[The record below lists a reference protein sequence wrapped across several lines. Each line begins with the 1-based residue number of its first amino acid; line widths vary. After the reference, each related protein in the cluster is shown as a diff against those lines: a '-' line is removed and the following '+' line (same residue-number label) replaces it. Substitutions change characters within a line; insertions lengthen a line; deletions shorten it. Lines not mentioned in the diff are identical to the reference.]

1 MRYSSKTVN
10 LDTHQTNFIMKTTLF
25 SKKGIVLTM
34 LFSALCI
41 PGFAQSDI
49 EGLFKSSQSDAQKLI
64 QAYMNPFFKGM
75 GTGLNS
81 GWNNTAASKKLG
93 RFELRFGLTGAM
105 IPEKDNTFDVTKLGL
120 SSNLEPSNPALVLS
134 PTIGGTKIAG
144 PSMTLKNGGST
155 VGTFLMPQGAE
166 LPFVPAPQLQASIGL
181 IKGLELTLRTMPTIK
196 LGDKAGSVGMTGA
209 GLKINLVRMLAG
221 KKTDKVLPFDIAAA
235 IGYTKL
241 SYNLPLDVQTS
252 NSTYTDQVL
261 KAKFT
266 GVNVEA
272 IISKKLAFFTP
283 FASIGYQSAKTT
295 IDLKGTYPFET
306 GAQGANDQYT
316 TIIDPIAISQ
326 KDISGLRTNLGFQL
340 HLAFLR
346 VYGSYSLGAY
356 KSFNAGLGLG
366 IGK

>member
-1 MRYSSKTVN
+1 
-10 LDTHQTNFIMKTTLF
+10 MKTTLF

-41 PGFAQSDI
+41 QGFAQSDI

-93 RFELRFGLTGAM
+93 RFELRFGLSGAM
-105 IPEKDNTFDVTKLGL
+105 IPEKDKTFDVTKLGL

-134 PTIGGTKIAG
+134 PTIGGEKTAG
-144 PSMTLKNGGST
+144 PSMNIKNGGSI
-155 VGTFLMPQGAE
+155 VGTFIMPQGAK

-209 GLKINLVRMLAG
+209 GLKMNLLRVLAG
-221 KKTDKVLPFDIAAA
+221 KKTDKVLPFDLAAA

-252 NSTYTDQVL
+252 NSTYTDQML

-295 IDLKGTYPFET
+295 IDLKGTFPFET

-316 TIIDPIAISQ
+316 TIVDPIAISQ

-346 VYGSYSLGAY
+346 VYGSYSMGTY
-356 KSFNAGLGLG
+356 NSFNAGLGLG

>member
-1 MRYSSKTVN
+1 
-10 LDTHQTNFIMKTTLF
+10 MKTTLF
-25 SKKGIVLTM
+25 SRKSILITV

-41 PGFAQSDI
+41 QGFAQSDI

-81 GWNNTAASKKLG
+81 GWNNTAASKKFG

-105 IPEKDNTFDVTKLGL
+105 IPDKDKTFDVTKLGL
-120 SSNLEPSNPALVLS
+120 SSNLEPTNPALVLS
-134 PTIGGTKIAG
+134 PTIGGAKTPG
-144 PSMTLKNGGST
+144 PSMNLKSGGAV
-155 VGTFLMPQGAE
+155 VGAFVMPQGAK

-209 GLKINLVRMLAG
+209 GLKMNLVRVLAG
-221 KKTDKVLPFDIAAA
+221 KKADKVLPFDLATAV
-235 IGYTKL
+235 GFTRL
-241 SYNLPLDVQTS
+241 SYSYDLSVQSGNS
-252 NSTYTDQVL
+252 NYTDQSL
-261 KAKFT
+261 NAKFT
-266 GVNVEA
+266 GVNAEA

-295 IDLKGTYPFET
+295 VNLKGTYPFET
-306 GAQGANDQYT
+306 ENNTYT
-316 TIIDPIAISQ
+316 TLVDPIAISQ
-326 KDISGLRTNLGFQL
+326 KDIRGLRTNLGFQL

>member
-1 MRYSSKTVN
+1 
-10 LDTHQTNFIMKTTLF
+10 
-25 SKKGIVLTM
+25 M

-41 PGFAQSDI
+41 QGFAQSDI

-105 IPEKDNTFDVTKLGL
+105 IPDKDKTFDITKLGL
-120 SSNLEPSNPALVLS
+120 SSNLEPTNSALVLS
-134 PTIGGTKIAG
+134 PTIGGAETPG
-144 PSMTLKNGGST
+144 PSMNLKSGGNV
-155 VGTFLMPQGAE
+155 VGTFIMPQGAK

-181 IKGLELTLRTMPTIK
+181 IKGLELTLRTMPTVK

-209 GLKINLVRMLAG
+209 GLKMNLVRVLAG
-221 KKTDKVLPFDIAAA
+221 KKADKVLPFDLAAA
-235 IGYTKL
+235 IGFTKL

-252 NSTYTDQVL
+252 NSTYTDQLL
-261 KAKFT
+261 KAKFS
-266 GVNVEA
+266 GINLEA

-283 FASIGYQSAKTT
+283 FASIGYQSAKTI
-295 IDLKGTYPFET
+295 IDLKGTYPFQT
-306 GAQGANDQYT
+306 GNNTYT
-316 TIIDPIAISQ
+316 TVVDPIAISQ

-340 HLAFLR
+340 HLSFLR
-346 VYGSYSLGAY
+346 LYGSYSLGAY

>member
-105 IPEKDNTFDVTKLGL
+105 IPEKDKTFDVTKLGL

-196 LGDKAGSVGMTGA
+196 LGDKAGSIGMTGA

-316 TIIDPIAISQ
+316 TIVDPIAISQ

-346 VYGSYSLGAY
+346 VYGSFSLGAY

>member
-1 MRYSSKTVN
+1 
-10 LDTHQTNFIMKTTLF
+10 MKTTLF
-25 SKKGIVLTM
+25 SRKGILVSM
-34 LFSALCI
+34 LFSAFYMQ
-41 PGFAQSDI
+41 GFAQSDI

-93 RFELRFGLTGAM
+93 RFELRFGLSGAM
-105 IPEKDNTFDVTKLGL
+105 IPEKDKTFDVTKLGL
-120 SSNLEPSNPALVLS
+120 SSNLEPTNPALVLS
-134 PTIGGTKIAG
+134 PTIGGNKAPG
-144 PSMTLKNGGST
+144 PSMNLKSGGAV
-155 VGTFLMPQGAE
+155 VGTFVMPQGAK

-209 GLKINLVRMLAG
+209 GLKMNLIRVLAG
-221 KKTDKVLPFDIAAA
+221 KKTDKVLPFDLAAA

-241 SYNLPLDVQTS
+241 SYNLPLNVQTS
-252 NSTYTDQVL
+252 NSTYTDQSL
-261 KAKFT
+261 NAKFT

-272 IISKKLAFFTP
+272 IISKKLALFTP
-283 FASIGYQSAKTT
+283 FASIGYQSAKTAV
-295 IDLKGTYPFET
+295 DLKGTYPFET
-306 GAQGANDQYT
+306 GNNTYT
-316 TIIDPIAISQ
+316 TLVDPIAISQ
-326 KDISGLRTNLGFQL
+326 KDISGLRTNIGFQL

-346 VYGSYSLGAY
+346 VYGSYSLGTY

>member
-1 MRYSSKTVN
+1 
-10 LDTHQTNFIMKTTLF
+10 MKTTLF
-25 SKKGIVLTM
+25 SRKSILITV

-41 PGFAQSDI
+41 QGFAQSDI

-81 GWNNTAASKKLG
+81 GWNNTAASKKFG

-105 IPEKDNTFDVTKLGL
+105 IPEKDKTFDVTKLGL
-120 SSNLEPSNPALVLS
+120 SSNLEPTNPALVLS
-134 PTIGGTKIAG
+134 PTIGGAKTPG
-144 PSMTLKNGGST
+144 PSMNLKSGGAV
-155 VGTFLMPQGAE
+155 VGAFVMPQGAK

-209 GLKINLVRMLAG
+209 GLKMNLVRVLAG
-221 KKTDKVLPFDIAAA
+221 KKADKVLPFDLATAV
-235 IGYTKL
+235 GFTRL
-241 SYNLPLDVQTS
+241 SYSYDLSVQSGNS
-252 NSTYTDQVL
+252 NYTDQSL
-261 KAKFT
+261 NAKFT
-266 GVNVEA
+266 GVNAEA

-295 IDLKGTYPFET
+295 VNLKGTYHFET
-306 GAQGANDQYT
+306 ENNTYT
-316 TIIDPIAISQ
+316 TLVDPIAISQ
-326 KDISGLRTNLGFQL
+326 KDIRGLRTNLGFQL